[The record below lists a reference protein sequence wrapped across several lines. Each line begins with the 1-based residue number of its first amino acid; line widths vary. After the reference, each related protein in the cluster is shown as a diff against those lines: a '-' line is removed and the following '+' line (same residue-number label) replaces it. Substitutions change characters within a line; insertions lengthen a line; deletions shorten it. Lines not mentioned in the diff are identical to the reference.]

1 MWRLFLIMLLTSFS
15 VNSFAQLAKDYAFKP
30 VPFTNVHIN
39 DHFWYP
45 RIETNKKVT
54 IPYAFQKCEATGRIE
69 NFAIAGGSKVGKF
82 QSRFPFDDSD
92 VYKIIEGA
100 SYSLISQP
108 DKKLDGYLDSLISLI
123 AAAQEDDG
131 YIMTWRTIDPKA
143 PPTTWSG
150 TEERW
155 SDLDNGHELY
165 NLGHMYEAAVAHYL
179 ATNKKSFLDI
189 AIKSANLVYEV
200 FGPGKKE
207 GYPGHQEIEIGLV
220 KLYRLTNE
228 PKYLELAKLFL
239 DRRGHRTFKEKGT
252 LWETGKYWQNHLPV
266 IEQTEAVGHAVRAN
280 YMYTAIADVAA
291 LTGNTAYLNAIR
303 QIWENMVNKKL
314 YLTGGVGSAGNGE
327 AYGENYELPNRD
339 AYCETCAAIAN
350 VFWNHRLF
358 LLTGEAQYIDVL
370 ERSLYNGLI
379 SGVSL
384 HGDRFFYTN
393 VLESKGEERSEWFSC
408 SCCPSN
414 VSRFIPSVSGYIYAL
429 QGNNLFVNLYIGSEG
444 NLKIDGKS
452 IKIIQATQYP
462 WSGDVKLILQPSKK
476 QMINV
481 YLRLPGWAQNHPVP
495 GDLYQYLNSS
505 DQKPIVK
512 INGKLTELNIQNS
525 YIKISREWKKNDTIE
540 LSLPMQIHRVIAN
553 EQVIDDRGKIAL
565 EYGPIV
571 YCAEWP
577 DNQGKV
583 SNLILPDAVALKT
596 AFRPDLLN
604 GVMTLTGTV
613 PAFHPNETGT
623 AISTKAQSFCA
634 IPYYAWAHRGKGE
647 MSVWLPRK
655 VSDIE
660 IIPQVTGDK

>member
-1 MWRLFLIMLLTSFS
+1 
-15 VNSFAQLAKDYAFKP
+15 
-30 VPFTNVHIN
+30 
-39 DHFWYP
+39 
-45 RIETNKKVT
+45 
-54 IPYAFQKCEATGRIE
+54 
-69 NFAIAGGSKVGKF
+69 
-82 QSRFPFDDSD
+82 
-92 VYKIIEGA
+92 
-100 SYSLISQP
+100 
-108 DKKLDGYLDSLISLI
+108 
-123 AAAQEDDG
+123 
-131 YIMTWRTIDPKA
+131 
-143 PPTTWSG
+143 
-150 TEERW
+150 
-155 SDLDNGHELY
+155 
-165 NLGHMYEAAVAHYL
+165 
-179 ATNKKSFLDI
+179 
-189 AIKSANLVYEV
+189 
-200 FGPGKKE
+200 
-207 GYPGHQEIEIGLV
+207 
-220 KLYRLTNE
+220 
-228 PKYLELAKLFL
+228 
-239 DRRGHRTFKEKGT
+239 
-252 LWETGKYWQNHLPV
+252 
-266 IEQTEAVGHAVRAN
+266 
-280 YMYTAIADVAA
+280 
-291 LTGNTAYLNAIR
+291 
-303 QIWENMVNKKL
+303 
-314 YLTGGVGSAGNGE
+314 
-327 AYGENYELPNRD
+327 
-339 AYCETCAAIAN
+339 
-350 VFWNHRLF
+350 
-358 LLTGEAQYIDVL
+358 
-370 ERSLYNGLI
+370 
-379 SGVSL
+379 
-384 HGDRFFYTN
+384 
-393 VLESKGEERSEWFSC
+393 
-408 SCCPSN
+408 
-414 VSRFIPSVSGYIYAL
+414 VSGYIYAL

-655 VSDIE
+655 VADIS
-660 IIPQVTGDK
+660 IIPPMMGDK